1 MEYRT
6 EFLNRLQE
14 QIDILQAAQPA
25 DAEFVMHNQL
35 IDFIRKKGRKTGKT
49 EFAELLAVFV
59 ESMDYL
65 YSHRLSNKKW
75 MMCSPT
81 YHDIVR
87 HYFYYPEEQQSF
99 RDILDA
105 IDKKF
110 RELGKSY
117 NHLKSH
123 KMKLS
128 VFYNY
133 SYENDVFNLL
143 RFVFE
148 RYSEEVG
155 HLHTLWAQADP
166 PLSQELRFTALRK
179 TITVYVPDEY
189 LWASFAPQAD
199 GACPPRKDWLHD
211 EHNFH
216 EFIKWLVSV
225 FAEAAKRRTSK
236 WSEWHDFKPRGAA
249 YRLAALVADKDKRL
263 LQEPLFSLLIQNI
276 EALQSVCLFSGK
288 DQNVQLASML
298 VGQLEKNHQKRGLNQ
313 AEYDLIKTYL
323 LPDGDGWEPF
333 RSYEMPSKTYATL
346 VYKLHHLLQEF
357 EAQQAEAAGTANE
370 YWLENLTRPVTA
382 AMSIRD
388 EWNNKLR
395 EETFFSG
402 KQINRQFQRLT
413 NTEKLLWIPFWRL
426 VNQPTAGKKPTSKWL
441 KNAEAIWQ
449 SGVNHVFQDSFVQWV
464 DWLVEENPQSWN
476 AYREIEWGNILQF
489 AMVFLPTDDKMVID
503 KMALLAKLF
512 YGKIFNKGALST
524 ALGNMV
530 LDHLRLSGE
539 YAQQK
544 LRALYQE
551 TQYSTAKNAIK
562 RCLL

>member
-1 MEYRT
+1 MEDRT
-6 EFLNRLQE
+6 EFLNTLQE

-25 DAEFVMHNQL
+25 DAEFVIHHQL
-35 IDFIRKKGRKTGKT
+35 IDFIRQQGQQTGKT
-49 EFAELLAVFV
+49 EFAELLVVFV

-65 YSHRLSNKKW
+65 YPHGLSNKEW

-87 HYFYYPEEQQSF
+87 HYFYHPEEQQSF

-105 IDKKF
+105 IDEKLQEF
-110 RELGKSY
+110 RQSY
-117 NHLKSH
+117 EKLRCHH
-123 KMKLS
+123 EKLS
-128 VFYNY
+128 AFLRDEKKGFYQLRQLFHGY
-133 SYENDVFNLL
+133 SREICYLYTLL
-143 RFVFE
+143 
-148 RYSEEVG
+148 G
-155 HLHTLWAQADP
+155 HEDSPLP
-166 PLSQELRFTALRK
+166 PELRFTALRE

-199 GACPPRKDWLHD
+199 GACPLRD
-211 EHNFH
+211 EQNFH

-236 WSEWHDFKPRGAA
+236 WSQWHGFEPQGAGYA
-249 YRLAALVADKDKRL
+249 FAKFVADKDKRL

-276 EALQSVCLFSGK
+276 EALQSVYLHLWTTLKGY
-288 DQNVQLASML
+288 NVQLASML

-333 RSYEMPSKTYATL
+333 RSYEMPIKTYATL
-346 VYKLHHLLQEF
+346 VYKLRHLLQEF

-370 YWLENLTRPVTA
+370 YWLENLTHPVTG

-426 VNQPTAGKKPTSKWL
+426 VNQPTAGKKPTGKWL
-441 KNAEAIWQ
+441 KNAEAVWQ

-476 AYREIEWGNILQF
+476 PYREIKWGNILQF